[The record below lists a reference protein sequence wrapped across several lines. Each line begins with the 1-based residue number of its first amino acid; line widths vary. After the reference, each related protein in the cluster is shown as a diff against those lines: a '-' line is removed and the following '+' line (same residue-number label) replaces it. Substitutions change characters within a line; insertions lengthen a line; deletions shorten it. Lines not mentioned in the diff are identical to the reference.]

1 MQYLLVRVA
10 LLPGLPVYNKHICM
24 RTYTV
29 CGMALYVAW
38 LNLDM
43 QIDKKEIPRHARIFS
58 AQVLPRNVLP
68 GRLELG
74 LSVVV
79 A

>member
-1 MQYLLVRVA
+1 
-10 LLPGLPVYNKHICM
+10 
-24 RTYTV
+24 
-29 CGMALYVAW
+29 MALYVAW

-74 LSVVV
+74 LSVGV